1 MDPQAR
7 HRLLA
12 VLGLVD
18 GPPRSVTRH
27 ATHNQ
32 KDHAGD
38 RTPNVGSALD
48 KLKLAGRI
56 DLDDGEELLSSGK
69 LDADNGAVRVAHTRR
84 GGQPSLRF
92 AAEAYGG
99 EGMPKWS
106 GNRPRTAELQAER
119 ERLDAERDQ
128 LDEDDPRYDELTEQL
143 DTLGEGDDWSTARL
157 DAARAEEFRTRLRA
171 ALAGAAEAEKAE
183 NKRYDE
189 IDRLERER
197 DKLRGDPTR
206 KWTAEEEAWWDSLT
220 EQIETLESGTAV
232 GFAEFD
238 EEGVVAGEWSDIH
251 YHVYFEDFEEVDS
264 GTTALIG
271 VKPHGVEPDW
281 ELARDWKGVFKAAD
295 MRKILKLLDP
305 PDVAASRSRALR
317 LRAAAGFAGAVT

>member
-38 RTPNVGSALD
+38 RTPNVGPALD

-56 DLDDGEELLSSGK
+56 DLVADEELLSSGK

-119 ERLDAERDQ
+119 ERLDRERD
-128 LDEDDPRYDELTEQL
+128 LLDDEDDPRYDELTEQIRQ
-143 DTLGEGDDWSTARL
+143 LGEGDDWSTVRL
-157 DAARAEEFRTRLRA
+157 DAAKTKELHARLSN
-171 ALAGAAEAEKAE
+171 ALAAAADVEKTE
-183 NKRYDE
+183 NKRWNE
-189 IDRLERER
+189 IDRLEAQR
-197 DKLRGDPTR
+197 DKFRQLGQMTPEQD
-206 KWTAEEEAWWDSLT
+206 AQWDTLT
-220 EQIETLESGTAV
+220 EQIEALEA
-232 GFAEFD
+232 APNREFD
-238 EEGVVAGEWSDIH
+238 EEGVVPGEWGDVH
-251 YHVYFEDFEEVDS
+251 YHVYFEEVDS
-264 GTTALIG
+264 GTRMLIG
-271 VKPHGVEPDW
+271 VKPHGVDSSW
-281 ELARDWKGVFKAAD
+281 ENTRDWKGIFNAAEA
-295 MRKILKLLDP
+295 RKILKLLDP

-317 LRAAAGFAGAVT
+317 LRTAAGFVGAVT